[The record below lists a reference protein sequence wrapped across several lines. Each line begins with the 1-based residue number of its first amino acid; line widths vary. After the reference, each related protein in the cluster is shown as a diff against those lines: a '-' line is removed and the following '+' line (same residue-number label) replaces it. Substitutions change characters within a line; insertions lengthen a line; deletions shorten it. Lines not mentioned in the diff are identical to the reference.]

1 MVSKF
6 TTEQIDDLRQKL
18 ELVYGRAFE
27 EAEVREIAERLLNLY
42 EEVRGGPEFS
52 TGLPPG

>member
-42 EEVRGGPEFS
+42 EEVRS
-52 TGLPPG
+52 